1 MPLIQEHDQDFPAW
15 CELRSFEIVRLGPGA
30 TSFIISPAAEP
41 KSVLIVGRGHAKTD
55 TASLEE
61 GDILDL
67 EGASATFVAGVAGA
81 TLIRLSGHWG
91 HETGGLGLFGVHEAD
106 SPTDTGDPVE
116 YLKATTF
123 DAHFHDCDEY
133 WIVFEGRGTAVSEE
147 IAWSVAP
154 GDCIATGMGHHHDF
168 PQASEPV
175 RAVFFETTLQ
185 GAKRKGHLWN
195 HTHGPAIPQP
205 ERI

>member
-1 MPLIQEHDQDFPAW
+1 MPLIEEHDQAFPAW
-15 CELRSFEIVRLGPGA
+15 CELRSFEIVRLTPGE
-30 TSFIISPAAEP
+30 TSSISPAAEL
-41 KSVLIVGRGHAKTD
+41 KNLLIAGRGEVKTD

-67 EGASATFVAGVAGA
+67 EGDATTVVAGAAGA

-91 HETGGLGLFGVHEAD
+91 EETGGLGLFGVREAD
-106 SPTDTGDPVE
+106 SPTDMGDPVD
-116 YLKATTF
+116 YPKATNF

-133 WIVFEGRGTAVSEE
+133 WIVFEGEGVAVSEG
-147 IAWSVAP
+147 IARNVAP
-154 GDCIATGMGHHHDF
+154 GACIATGMGHHHDF
-168 PQASEPV
+168 PQASGPV

-195 HTHGPAIPQP
+195 HTHGPAMPQP

>member
-15 CELRSFEIVRLGPGA
+15 CELRSFEIVRLAPGE
-30 TSFIISPAAEP
+30 TSSISPAAEP
-41 KSVLIVGRGHAKTD
+41 KTVLIAGQGEAKTE

-67 EGASATFVAGVAGA
+67 EGAPTTVVAGAAGA
-81 TLIRLSGHWG
+81 TLIRLSGNWG
-91 HETGGLGLFGVHEAD
+91 EETGGLGLFGVHEVD
-106 SPTDTGDPVE
+106 SPTDVGDPVD
-116 YLKATTF
+116 YPKSTTF

-133 WIVFEGRGTAVSEE
+133 WIVFEGRGTAVSEG
-147 IAWSVAP
+147 IARNVAP

-168 PQASEPV
+168 PRASEPV
-175 RAVFFETTLQ
+175 SAVFFETTLQ

-195 HTHGPAIPQP
+195 HTHGPTMPQP